1 MEQQNNSDVNM
12 SKEEIIEDR
21 INQLESCEV
30 PISTPLGEVGVDLL
44 AFEKAHKNAKKL
56 LILPNQTS

>member
-30 PISTPLGEVGVDLL
+30 PICTLGRG
-44 AFEKAHKNAKKL
+44 
-56 LILPNQTS
+56 